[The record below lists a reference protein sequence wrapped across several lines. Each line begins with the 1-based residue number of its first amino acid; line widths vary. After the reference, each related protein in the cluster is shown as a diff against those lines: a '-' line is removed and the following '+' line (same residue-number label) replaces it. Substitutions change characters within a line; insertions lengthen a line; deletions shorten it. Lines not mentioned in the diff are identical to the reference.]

1 VMTVINTNTASI
13 NAQYNLNKVNQ
24 QMEKAMEQL
33 SSGKRI
39 NSAADDAAGLAI
51 STRMESQIKGLE
63 QAMRNAADGQSL
75 IDTTEGAHT
84 EITNIL
90 QRMRELA
97 IQAVNDTNVT
107 ADRANLNAEVNQL
120 TAEIDRIAGQ
130 TTWNGVAVL
139 DGTFTSKSFQI
150 GAEAGQT
157 VSLDIDSVSTTQLGS
172 YKTTLATEANDVTSA
187 SVINGDTLAVTGHLG
202 SANATYAAGAS
213 AKDIAAAI
221 NADTSSTGVSAT
233 ATTMAKID
241 TLSAAEAVSFT
252 LNGTAVASSTPAS
265 TNDLRN
271 IRDAINAVAS
281 STGVTATV
289 GSTNAEL
296 VLTAIDGRDIAFT
309 SVSTAT
315 AGTDF
320 DITALN
326 ADGDEVGNAV
336 TIDDAASSAVDSV
349 TVTGYVELSSMK
361 DFSFDG
367 SGTTTGDYADADAN
381 LSAISALNISTSAG
395 AQSAITAIDGALEKI
410 SQARS
415 DLGAVSNRLDHTISN
430 LGNIQINIEA
440 SQSRIQD
447 ADFAKATGELTKSQ
461 IMSQAATA
469 MLAQANASKQGVL
482 SLLQG

>member
-1 VMTVINTNTASI
+1 MTVINTNTASI
-13 NAQYNLNKVNQ
+13 NAQYNLSKVNQ
-24 QMEKAMEQL
+24 EMEKAMEQL

-97 IQAVNDTNVT
+97 IQAVNDTNVN

-172 YKTTLATEANDVTSA
+172 YKTTLATEANDVTGGSE
-187 SVINGDTLAVTGHLG
+187 ILGDTLAVTGHLG
-202 SANATYAAGAS
+202 SADATYAAGAS

-241 TLSAAEAVSFT
+241 TLTAAEAVSFT

-326 ADGDEVGNAV
+326 AAGVEVGSAV
-336 TIDDAASSAVDSV
+336 TIDDAASSAVDAV

-367 SGTTTGDYADADAN
+367 AGAVTGDYADADAN

>member
-1 VMTVINTNTASI
+1 
-13 NAQYNLNKVNQ
+13 
-24 QMEKAMEQL
+24 MEQL

-51 STRMESQIKGLE
+51 ATRMESQIVGLE

-157 VSLDIDSVSTTQLGS
+157 VSLDIDNVSTTQLGS
-172 YKTTLATEANDVTSA
+172 YKTTLATEANDVTGGSE
-187 SVINGDTLAVTGHLG
+187 INGDTLAVTGHLG
-202 SANATYAAGAS
+202 SADATYAAGAS

-241 TLSAAEAVSFT
+241 TLTAAEAVSFT

-326 ADGDEVGNAV
+326 AAGVEVGSAV
-336 TIDDAASSAVDSV
+336 TIDDGASSAVDAV
-349 TVTGYVELSSMK
+349 TVTGFVELSSMK

-367 SGTTTGDYADADAN
+367 AGTTTGDYADADAD

-447 ADFAKATGELTKSQ
+447 ADFAKATGDLTKSQ

>member
-1 VMTVINTNTASI
+1 MTVINTNTASI
-13 NAQYNLNKVNQ
+13 NAQYNLNKVNKE
-24 QMEKAMEQL
+24 MEAAMEQL

-97 IQAVNDTNVT
+97 IQAVNDTNVN

-187 SVINGDTLAVTGHLG
+187 SAIVGDTLAVTGHLG
-202 SANATYAAGAS
+202 SADATYAAGAS

-241 TLSAAEAVSFT
+241 TLQRAEAVSFT

-315 AGTDF
+315 DGTDF
-320 DITALN
+320 SITALS
-326 ADGDEVGNAV
+326 ADGSEVGSAV
-336 TIDDAASSAVDSV
+336 IIDDGTVSGSAIDAV

-367 SGTTTGDYADADAN
+367 AAADYADADAN

>member
-1 VMTVINTNTASI
+1 MTVINTNTASI
-13 NAQYNLNKVNQ
+13 NAQYNLNKVNKE
-24 QMEKAMEQL
+24 MEAAMEQL

-97 IQAVNDTNVT
+97 IQAVNDTNVN

-187 SVINGDTLAVTGHLG
+187 SAIVGDTLAVTGHLG
-202 SANATYAAGAS
+202 SADATYAAGAS

-241 TLSAAEAVSFT
+241 NLTAAEAVSFT

-315 AGTDF
+315 DGTDF
-320 DITALN
+320 SITALS
-326 ADGDEVGNAV
+326 ADGSEVGSAV
-336 TIDDAASSAVDSV
+336 IIDDGTVSGSAIDAV

-367 SGTTTGDYADADAN
+367 AAADYADADAN

>member
-1 VMTVINTNTASI
+1 MTVINTNTASI

-24 QMEKAMEQL
+24 QMEAAMEQL

-97 IQAVNDTNVT
+97 IQAVNDTNVN

-187 SVINGDTLAVTGHLG
+187 SAIVGDTLAVTGHLG
-202 SANATYAAGAS
+202 SADATYAAGAS

-241 TLSAAEAVSFT
+241 TLQRAEAVSFT

-315 AGTDF
+315 DGTDF
-320 DITALN
+320 SITALS
-326 ADGDEVGNAV
+326 ADGSEVGSAV
-336 TIDDAASSAVDSV
+336 IIDDGTVSGSAIDAV

-367 SGTTTGDYADADAN
+367 AAADYADADAN